1 MTQEN
6 KIRNAARYWHDCQ
19 KEGFPKGQKE
29 VFEEWLDKDIQNSI
43 IYEKLFSD
51 NHKEIPK
58 QITIKKKTKK
68 HSLSLSYILFV
79 IFLIIFFIYIKLL
92 Y

>member
-6 KIRNAARYWHDCQ
+6 KIKNAARYWFDCQ

-29 VFEEWLDKDIQNSI
+29 VFEEWLNKDIRHYI
-43 IYEKLFSD
+43 TYEELFD
-51 NHKEIPK
+51 NNPKETHI
-58 QITIKKKTKK
+58 QTISKEKKKIY
-68 HSLSLSYILFV
+68 SFPLYFLGFL
-79 IFLIIFFIYIKLL
+79 IFIIIFFVFIKLL